1 MDRAPAEMQELFPW
15 CAWRESKKCR
25 KCPGMSGFAGLMAGR
40 KRDNVKLPETNGYN
54 TFLTLSFGPTDN
66 EDFRPIS
73 SIMVASI
80 QLVSEA
86 E

>member
-1 MDRAPAEMQELFPW
+1 MNEIPAINYDLVINEVQTSNLVFYN
-15 CAWRESKKCR
+15 AN
-25 KCPGMSGFAGLMAGR
+25 
-40 KRDNVKLPETNGYN
+40 DN

>member
-1 MDRAPAEMQELFPW
+1 MTNHSKTPAQFVVCKRFTLQKSGYRVWMKRLLFFN
-15 CAWRESKKCR
+15 AN
-25 KCPGMSGFAGLMAGR
+25 
-40 KRDNVKLPETNGYN
+40 DN
-54 TFLTLSFGPTDN
+54 TFLTISFGPTDN